1 MPDWAAAP
9 TSGVPNAKDRQD
21 GALGLV
27 QVMGRLLIRA
37 GITPGYPRR
46 EASTSEGAAMETFL
60 GSMVTIC
67 VVAAVM
73 GLLTKSK
80 QDKKTSSI
88 YKFTVRASSAIIFI
102 AVVTMAIPA
111 ALLVANFLQGDRT
124 VSVYVCGGVF
134 LPWGCS
140 F

>member
-46 EASTSEGAAMETFL
+46 EASASEGAAVETFL

-102 AVVTMAIPA
+102 AVVTIAIPA
-111 ALLVANFLQGDRT
+111 ALLVANFPA
-124 VSVYVCGGVF
+124 GG
-134 LPWGCS
+134 
-140 F
+140 

>member
-1 MPDWAAAP
+1 
-9 TSGVPNAKDRQD
+9 
-21 GALGLV
+21 
-27 QVMGRLLIRA
+27 
-37 GITPGYPRR
+37 
-46 EASTSEGAAMETFL
+46 METFP

-73 GLLTKSK
+73 GLLTKNK
-80 QDKKTSSI
+80 QDKKTLSI
-88 YKFTVRASSAIIFI
+88 YKFTVRALSAIIFI
-102 AVVTMAIPA
+102 AVVTMAILA

>member
-1 MPDWAAAP
+1 
-9 TSGVPNAKDRQD
+9 
-21 GALGLV
+21 
-27 QVMGRLLIRA
+27 
-37 GITPGYPRR
+37 
-46 EASTSEGAAMETFL
+46 METFL
-60 GSMVTIC
+60 GSMITIC

-124 VSVYVCGGVF
+124 VSVYVCGGIF
-134 LPWGCS
+134 LPWSCS

>member
-1 MPDWAAAP
+1 
-9 TSGVPNAKDRQD
+9 
-21 GALGLV
+21 
-27 QVMGRLLIRA
+27 
-37 GITPGYPRR
+37 
-46 EASTSEGAAMETFL
+46 METFL

-111 ALLVANFLQGDRT
+111 ALLVANFPARG
-124 VSVYVCGGVF
+124 
-134 LPWGCS
+134 
-140 F
+140 

>member
-1 MPDWAAAP
+1 M
-9 TSGVPNAKDRQD
+9 
-21 GALGLV
+21 GLV

-46 EASTSEGAAMETFL
+46 STFASEGAAKETFL
-60 GSMVTIC
+60 GSMATIC

-73 GLLTKSK
+73 GLHTKSK
-80 QDKKTSSI
+80 QVKKTSSI

-124 VSVYVCGGVF
+124 VSVYVCGGIF
-134 LPWGCS
+134 LP
-140 F
+140 

>member
-1 MPDWAAAP
+1 
-9 TSGVPNAKDRQD
+9 
-21 GALGLV
+21 
-27 QVMGRLLIRA
+27 
-37 GITPGYPRR
+37 
-46 EASTSEGAAMETFL
+46 METFL

-102 AVVTMAIPA
+102 AVVTMAVPSDPDDSRS
-111 ALLVANFLQGDRT
+111 QRHPRGSR
-124 VSVYVCGGVF
+124 
-134 LPWGCS
+134 
-140 F
+140 

>member
-1 MPDWAAAP
+1 
-9 TSGVPNAKDRQD
+9 
-21 GALGLV
+21 
-27 QVMGRLLIRA
+27 
-37 GITPGYPRR
+37 
-46 EASTSEGAAMETFL
+46 METFL

-88 YKFTVRASSAIIFI
+88 YKFTVRTSSAIIFI

-140 F
+140 FGPDDSRSQRHPRESR

>member
-1 MPDWAAAP
+1 M
-9 TSGVPNAKDRQD
+9 
-21 GALGLV
+21 GLV

-46 EASTSEGAAMETFL
+46 GASVSEGAAMETFL
-60 GSMVTIC
+60 GSMITIC

-88 YKFTVRASSAIIFI
+88 YKFTVRASPAIIFI
-102 AVVTMAIPA
+102 AVVTMAIPE

-124 VSVYVCGGVF
+124 VSIYVCGGVF
-134 LPWGCS
+134 LPWAVPSDPDDSRSQRHPRGS
-140 F
+140 R

>member
-1 MPDWAAAP
+1 M
-9 TSGVPNAKDRQD
+9 
-21 GALGLV
+21 GLV

-37 GITPGYPRR
+37 GITPEYPRWG
-46 EASTSEGAAMETFL
+46 ASANEGAAMDTFL

-124 VSVYVCGGVF
+124 VSVYVCGGIF

>member
-1 MPDWAAAP
+1 
-9 TSGVPNAKDRQD
+9 
-21 GALGLV
+21 
-27 QVMGRLLIRA
+27 
-37 GITPGYPRR
+37 
-46 EASTSEGAAMETFL
+46 METFL

-111 ALLVANFLQGDRT
+111 ALPVANFLQGDRT
-124 VSVYVCGGVF
+124 VSVCVCGGIF